1 MLYGTIRVC
10 SAIRVR
16 QKERLQN
23 TMPAT
28 PSARCIM
35 NNDTERSNLI
45 CTAEE
50 LIDTLPGLV
59 YCARV
64 DEHWTME
71 FVSAGCLDLSGYDV
85 DDLLHNRTTCFE
97 QLIHPDDRTAVRR
110 QVMEALEQG
119 HRYHVEYRIRHRNG
133 QYRWVSER
141 GAAFHTEESLVP
153 MIAGHIQDATTKKD
167 AEAIYREAER
177 RYRSIFENTIEG
189 IYQSSPDGRFVTANP
204 ALARMFGYPNAEQFI
219 ANIKGIDEDLYVER
233 TRRSD
238 FLRLIEKDGQVR
250 DFESQVY
257 RRDRSIIWISE
268 NARAVRD
275 TDGTLLFYEGTVED
289 ITDRKVQESVA
300 QYQATHD
307 SLTGLL
313 NRNALTCRLT
323 EALERRK
330 PNECVAVLYIDI
342 DQFKYVNDSL
352 GHHMGDQYLRIV
364 ASRLSACMRRGDS
377 VARQG
382 GDEFIVLLEG
392 LSASEEVEQFAQ
404 TILGSISQPW
414 RINSVDIHATCS
426 IGISIAPSDALDA
439 DTMLRHADAAMF
451 RAKALGRNNF
461 RLFTANLNNRAFDRL
476 EWSTRL
482 RNALAHGEFMLHY
495 QPKIE
500 VLTGRIVG
508 AEALLRWHT
517 SEGESISPADFIPLA
532 EEVGLI
538 VPIGEWV
545 LREACRMNRQWQN
558 SGYRPIPIAV
568 NISAIQL
575 ERADLVEKV
584 IGILEETELTPR
596 YLELEITESA
606 LMSDVD
612 QSISTL
618 ERLRRVGVR
627 SAIDDFGTGYSSL
640 AHLKRF
646 AVDTLKIDRSFICN
660 ITQDRGN
667 ISIVQ
672 AIISLAHTLGLTVV
686 AEGVETP
693 EEYRLLS
700 ARGCDQIQGFYSGR
714 PMPADALAE
723 KLRAQR

>member
-1 MLYGTIRVC
+1 
-10 SAIRVR
+10 
-16 QKERLQN
+16 
-23 TMPAT
+23 MPAT
-28 PSARCIM
+28 PAARCKLM
-35 NNDTERSNLI
+35 MNDTDRSTFT
-45 CTAEE
+45 CSPEA
-50 LIDTLPGLV
+50 LIDNLPGLV

-64 DEHWTME
+64 DEYWTME
-71 FVSAGCLDLSGYDV
+71 HVSAGSLDLTGYQPQE
-85 DDLLHNRTTCFE
+85 LLHNSVTHFE
-97 QLIHPDDRTAVRR
+97 ELIHPDDRSSVRH
-110 QVMEALEQG
+110 QVMEALAQG
-119 HRYHVEYRIRHRNG
+119 RRFHVEYRVRHRNG

-141 GAAFHTEESLVP
+141 GAAFHTDHPGAGLLV
-153 MIAGHIQDATTKKD
+153 AGHIQDATTKKE
-167 AEAIYREAER
+167 AEAVYREAER

-189 IYQSSPDGRFVTANP
+189 IYQSTPDGRFVTANP
-204 ALARMFGYPNAEQFI
+204 AMARMFGYDSPEHFTAGI
-219 ANIKGIDEDLYVER
+219 GGIDHEFYVER
-233 TRRSD
+233 TRRAD

-250 DFESQVY
+250 DFESQAY

-268 NARAVRD
+268 NARAVKD
-275 TDGTLLFYEGTVED
+275 ANGTLLFYEGTVED
-289 ITDRKVQESVA
+289 ITERKLQETVA
-300 QYQATHD
+300 HYQATHD
-307 SLTGLL
+307 ALTGLL
-313 NRNALTCRLT
+313 NRTALTSRLMD
-323 EALERRK
+323 ALERRQ
-330 PNECVAVLYIDI
+330 PHEYVAVLYVDL

-364 ASRLSACMRRGDS
+364 ASRLSACLREGDS

-382 GDEFIVLLEG
+382 GDEFIVLLQG
-392 LSASEEVEQFAQ
+392 LGSSGEVEQLAHS
-404 TILGSISQPW
+404 ILNSVSQPW
-414 RINSVDIHATCS
+414 RINDVDIQATCS

-451 RAKALGRNNF
+451 RAKALGRNNY
-461 RLFTANLNNRAFDRL
+461 RHFTANLGNKAFDRL
-476 EWSTRL
+476 EWSARL
-482 RNALAHGEFMLHY
+482 RNALTRGEFMLHY

-517 SEGESISPADFIPLA
+517 ADGENISPADFIPLA

-545 LREACRMNRQWQN
+545 LREACRMNRSWQN
-558 SGYRPIPIAV
+558 AGYRPIPVAV

-584 IGILEETELTPR
+584 IGILEDTSLTPH

-660 ITQDRGN
+660 ITRDRGN

-714 PMPADALAE
+714 PMPSEALAE

>member
-1 MLYGTIRVC
+1 MT
-10 SAIRVR
+10 
-16 QKERLQN
+16 
-23 TMPAT
+23 
-28 PSARCIM
+28 
-35 NNDTERSNLI
+35 NDTERLNLF
-45 CTAEE
+45 CTAED

-64 DEHWTME
+64 DEYWTME
-71 FVSAGCLDLSGYDV
+71 FVSAGCLDLAGYQV
-85 DDLLHNRTTCFE
+85 DELLHNRITCFE
-97 QLIHPDDRTAVRR
+97 NLIHPDDRAAVRR
-110 QVMEALEQG
+110 QVMDALERG

-141 GAAFHTEESLVP
+141 GAAFRSDRSSEP
-153 MIAGHIQDATTKKD
+153 MIAGHIQDATTKKE

-204 ALARMFGYPNAEQFI
+204 AMARMFGYSSPEQFV
-219 ANIKGIDEDLYVER
+219 ADIKGIEEELYVEP
-233 TRRSD
+233 TRRND
-238 FLRLIEKDGQVR
+238 FLSLIEQNGQVR
-250 DFESQVY
+250 EFESQAY

-275 TDGTLLFYEGTVED
+275 NDGALLFFEGTVED
-289 ITDRKVQESVA
+289 ITERKVQETVA

-313 NRNALTCRLT
+313 NRNALACRLA
-323 EALERRK
+323 EALERRR
-330 PNECVAVLYIDI
+330 PHEYVAVLYVDI

-364 ASRLSACMRRGDS
+364 ASRLSACLRRGDS

-392 LSASEEVEQFAQ
+392 LSAGEEVDQYAQ
-404 TILGSISQPW
+404 TILSNISQPW

-451 RAKALGRNNF
+451 RAKALGRNNY
-461 RLFTANLNNRAFDRL
+461 RHFTANLSNRAFDRL
-476 EWSTRL
+476 EWSNRL
-482 RNALAHGEFMLHY
+482 RNALTQGEFLLHY
-495 QPKIE
+495 QPKVE

-508 AEALLRWHT
+508 AEALLRWQT
-517 SEGESISPADFIPLA
+517 PNGESISPADFIPLA

-545 LREACRMNRQWQN
+545 LREACHMNRQWQCA
-558 SGYRPIPIAV
+558 GYRPIPIAV

-606 LMSDVD
+606 LMSDVS

-660 ITQDRGN
+660 ITRDRGN

-714 PMPADALAE
+714 PMPAEALAE